1 MKIGR
6 KLLDGIDYLNE
17 WSGKTF
23 AFLSLLLTGVVV
35 YDVFLR
41 YFFV

>member
-17 WSGKTF
+17 WSGKMF
-23 AFLSLLLTGVVV
+23 AFLSLLDNCHDIVNS
-35 YDVFLR
+35 FNCQ
-41 YFFV
+41 